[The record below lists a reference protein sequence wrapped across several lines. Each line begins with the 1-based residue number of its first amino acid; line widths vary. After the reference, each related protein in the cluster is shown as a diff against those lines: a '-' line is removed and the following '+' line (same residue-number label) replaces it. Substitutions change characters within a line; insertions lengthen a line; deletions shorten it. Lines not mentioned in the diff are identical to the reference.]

1 MNEMELIEIIEE
13 VLMLQEEQKN
23 IEIEVQNYFKEIKY
37 IENLALE
44 IDYIQQK
51 QLDCYELW
59 KECY

>member
-1 MNEMELIEIIEE
+1 MELIEIIEE
-13 VLMLQEEQKN
+13 ILMLQEEQKI
-23 IEIEVQNYFKEIKY
+23 IEIEVQNYFKEIEY

-51 QLDCYELW
+51 QLECYELW

>member
-1 MNEMELIEIIEE
+1 MELIEIIEE

>member
-1 MNEMELIEIIEE
+1 MELIEIIEE
-13 VLMLQEEQKN
+13 ILMLQEEQKN

-51 QLDCYELW
+51 ELESYELW

>member
-1 MNEMELIEIIEE
+1 MELIEIIEE
-13 VLMLQEEQKN
+13 ILMLQEEQKI

-51 QLDCYELW
+51 QLECYELW